1 MPISLSELPF
11 APDALAPVISARTL
25 EFHHGKHHRAYV
37 DNANKLIAGTDLDA
51 AAPEDIIRKTA
62 GDTAKTGIFN
72 NVAQAWNHA
81 FYWQGI
87 KPGGGGP
94 PVGPVADRIKA
105 AWRDYAAFVDALKT
119 AGTTQFGSG
128 WVWLVADGEALKIVK
143 TANADTPVAQGLK
156 PLLTIDVWEHAYYLD
171 WQNRRPD
178 YLAAFID
185 KLINWDFVN
194 RQLGA

>member
-1 MPISLSELPF
+1 MPISLPELPF

-51 AAPEDIIRKTA
+51 AAPEDIIQKTA

-72 NVAQAWNHA
+72 NVAQAWNHS

-94 PVGPVADRIKA
+94 PVGSVADRIKA
-105 AWRDYAAFVDALKT
+105 AWGDYAAFVDALKT
-119 AGTTQFGSG
+119 AGTNQFGSG
-128 WVWLVADGEALKIVK
+128 WVWLVAEGMRSRSSRPPMPTHRSRRASSPSHDRRLGAR
-143 TANADTPVAQGLK
+143 
-156 PLLTIDVWEHAYYLD
+156 LLPRL
-171 WQNRRPD
+171 QNRRAD
-178 YLAAFID
+178 YLVAFID

-194 RQLGA
+194 RRLGA